1 MRRRLG
7 LGAAL
12 IAALVLCVSIPARA
26 ELNRVGDLIVSFQG
40 EISPKKLPRK
50 DLAPVRV
57 RVAGA
62 VKTSNGLKLPQL
74 KTIRVAINRAGQVYD
89 KGLPTCQISRI
100 QPATEAVAKKICG
113 GAIVGSGHVTLVV
126 RLPAQNDYVSRNNLI
141 AFNGPTRGG
150 KKTILAQIYSK
161 NPPGAIVLDFTIE
174 KTKGTYGNVI
184 ETTLPDYA
192 ESWAYLTQFEMTLGR
207 TYRFRGAQRSF
218 ISASCAAPAAL
229 PGAVFPFARATYDFS
244 DGKTVSTKINRTC
257 GVSRG

>member
-1 MRRRLG
+1 MARRLG

-12 IAALVLCVSIPARA
+12 LAALVLCASLPAQA

-40 EISPKKLPRK
+40 EISPKKLPRTEPR
-50 DLAPVRV
+50 PVRV

-62 VKTSNGLKLPQL
+62 VKTTQGMKLPQL
-74 KTIRVAINRAGQVYD
+74 RTIRVAINRSGHVYD
-89 KGLPTCQISRI
+89 KGLPTCRIQRI
-100 QPATEAVAKKICG
+100 QPATEAVAKKLCG

-141 AFNGPTRGG
+141 AFNGPTREG

-161 NPPGAIVLDFTIE
+161 DPPGAIVLDFTIE
-174 KTKGTYGNVI
+174 KARGTYGNVI

-207 TYRFRGAQRSF
+207 DYRYRGKRRSF
-218 ISASCAAPAAL
+218 VSASCAAPAGL
-229 PGAVFPFARATYDFS
+229 PGAVFPFARATYEFS
-244 DGKTVSTKINRTC
+244 DGKSVTTAINRTC
-257 GVSRG
+257 GVQRD